1 VEMKVLDAP
10 LSKAQL
16 ADFFQIPPPGS

>member
-1 VEMKVLDAP
+1 MKFLDAP

-16 ADFFQIPPPGS
+16 ADFFQIPAPGS